1 MSGQHRTNVKS
12 GSFRSTAT
20 QEATTHRPGRLHSP
34 GALDDRARRR
44 TILDAA
50 LKTFSVHGFSGGSI
64 AKVAR
69 NHGVSPALIH
79 YYFRNKNEL
88 WRAALDYG
96 LGDVV
101 RELTER
107 LDDLA
112 DLDSLSRLKFF
123 IRRYITIVSERP
135 EVFDII
141 TREGETTGPRL
152 AWLTRQHLT
161 PLYNLWTSLIEA
173 AQAEGKIKATI
184 PPYHLFQIIAGASY
198 QFMAS
203 RVRMQEVYGI
213 DVSTRELRDRHTN
226 AVLDVL
232 FAGMLT
238 SPVESRSSENA

>member
-1 MSGQHRTNVKS
+1 MSRQHRTNVKS
-12 GSFRSTAT
+12 SGFRAAT
-20 QEATTHRPGRLHSP
+20 QGATAHGPGRLHSP

-44 TILDAA
+44 TILNAA
-50 LKTFSVHGFSGGSI
+50 LKTFSMHGFSGGSI

-79 YYFRNKNEL
+79 YYFQNKDEL
-88 WRAALDYG
+88 WRAALDHG
-96 LGDVV
+96 IGDVV
-101 RELTER
+101 RELTDR

-112 DLDSLSRLKFF
+112 DLDSVSRLKFF
-123 IRRYITIVSERP
+123 IRRYIAIVSERP

-152 AWLTRQHLT
+152 AWLIRQHLM

-184 PPYHLFQIIAGASY
+184 PPYHLSQIIAGASY
-198 QFMAS
+198 QFIAS
-203 RVRMQEVYGI
+203 RVRMREVYGI
-213 DVSTRELRDRHTN
+213 DVSTKELRDRHTN

-232 FAGMLT
+232 FGGMLT
-238 SPVESRSSENA
+238 VPVESSSNENA

>member
-1 MSGQHRTNVKS
+1 
-12 GSFRSTAT
+12 
-20 QEATTHRPGRLHSP
+20 LP
-34 GALDDRARRR
+34 GALDDRVRRR
-44 TILDAA
+44 TILNAA

-79 YYFRNKNEL
+79 YYFQNKNEL

-96 LGDVV
+96 IGDVV
-101 RELTER
+101 RELNDR

-123 IRRYITIVSERP
+123 IRRYIAIVAERP

-161 PLYNLWTSLIEA
+161 PLYDMWTSLIEV

-184 PPYHLFQIIAGASY
+184 PPYHLAQIIAGASY

-203 RVRMQEVYGI
+203 RVRMGEVYGI
-213 DVSTRELRDRHTN
+213 DVSTKELRDRHTN

-238 SPVESRSSENA
+238 FPVESKSSENA